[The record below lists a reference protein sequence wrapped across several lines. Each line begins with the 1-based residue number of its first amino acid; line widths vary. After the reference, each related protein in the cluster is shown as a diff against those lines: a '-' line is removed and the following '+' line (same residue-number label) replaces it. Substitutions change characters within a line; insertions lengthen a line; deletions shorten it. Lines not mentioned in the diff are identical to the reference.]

1 MSILYKIGASE
12 ITFRTLILIFSLIGV
27 LFTYLV
33 GKELFDKKVALI
45 AAFISSSFYVYLF
58 YTARIMTDIPSAA
71 LWMVSLWFFW
81 KGYVLK
87 ESRKYLWLFGF
98 FLVIATLTR
107 FPAGILLLVIL
118 LFLLVTEKLKF
129 LKNKDLWI
137 SSAVAII
144 TLLPYSLWYYF
155 RYNKLPILGA
165 AGFYQSVNYFS
176 TYLKLLPNVTLS
188 PIPGISEIFPLLGNY
203 LFLLFLAGFLIIILN
218 LIMGVDFIS
227 KDQKLRNFFFIF
239 LWILIPL
246 FYFSFF
252 AGQVP
257 EDRYLIYIYP
267 AIFYLVGF
275 ALIKFY
281 NILRDYN
288 SLLGIIVVIFILIS
302 ISLAQIKYADN
313 IIKIKSSSYVEFK
326 YAGTWIK
333 ENSFRDEKVIASGI
347 PQLSY
352 YSERR
357 ILPWPEEEK
366 FKEMIQDES
375 IKYIV
380 LSRLEG
386 SPEWSY
392 QWPEKNKDK
401 IAPVQAYLD
410 SQQRPIVIVYEII
423 R

>member
-1 MSILYKIGASE
+1 M
-12 ITFRTLILIFSLIGV
+12 
-27 LFTYLV
+27 
-33 GKELFDKKVALI
+33 
-45 AAFISSSFYVYLF
+45 
-58 YTARIMTDIPSAA
+58 
-71 LWMVSLWFFW
+71 
-81 KGYVLK
+81 
-87 ESRKYLWLFGF
+87 
-98 FLVIATLTR
+98 
-107 FPAGILLLVIL
+107 
-118 LFLLVTEKLKF
+118 
-129 LKNKDLWI
+129 
-137 SSAVAII
+137 
-144 TLLPYSLWYYF
+144 
-155 RYNKLPILGA
+155 
-165 AGFYQSVNYFS
+165 
-176 TYLKLLPNVTLS
+176 
-188 PIPGISEIFPLLGNY
+188 
-203 LFLLFLAGFLIIILN
+203 
-218 LIMGVDFIS
+218 
-227 KDQKLRNFFFIF
+227 
-239 LWILIPL
+239 IPL